1 MDGHQGKRKVE
12 DPGIDPGTSR
22 MLSERSTIWANPPTC
37 LYVLYNCVFVL
48 FKMWCTVIDQCHMN
62 VVGLWPIGQCPSPL
76 KPITRSQ
83 GGQAGTVNHPSAGSI
98 TPSKY
103 ENLISF
109 PCLPHPHSHVF
120 HILIPISST
129 SSFPC
134 LPHPHSHVF
143 HILIP
148 MF

>member
-1 MDGHQGKRKVE
+1 MSHD
-12 DPGIDPGTSR
+12 
-22 MLSERSTIWANPPTC
+22 
-37 LYVLYNCVFVL
+37 
-48 FKMWCTVIDQCHMN
+48 

-120 HILIPISST
+120 HILIPMSST

-134 LPHPHSHVF
+134 LPHLHSHVLV
-143 HILIP
+143 LISFQRRSDRDELVFLLKREAAKKARKVRAEGGCLP
-148 MF
+148 SWRSRRVHS